1 MAGLSGSFPFKS
13 LLSQSSAA
21 STTTSPA
28 AAPTSSSSTTPFRT
42 STPSLPISSSFNSN
56 AFKLRLH
63 KSNSLRLV
71 FSFPVSSP
79 IRTSVFARLGG
90 APRSSGPPDSK
101 RSNDEFG
108 LDVSA
113 IRSNNV
119 RLIDAQQNMVGVVSK
134 AQAIQMAEDAELDL
148 VVLSPDADPPVVR
161 IMDYNKYRYELQKK
175 KRGQQK
181 KSAAT
186 RMDLK
191 ELKMGYNIDQHDYS
205 VRLKAAKKFLKDG
218 DKVKVIVN
226 LKGRENEFRNIAIEL
241 IRRFQE
247 EVGELATEEAKNF
260 RDRNIFIVL
269 VPNKAVLQ
277 KAQEPPKKKDKP
289 AVNEVSA
296 GV

>member
-1 MAGLSGSFPFKS
+1 MAGLSGRFPFKP
-13 LLSQSSAA
+13 LLSQSTTA
-21 STTTSPA
+21 TTTSA
-28 AAPTSSSSTTPFRT
+28 AAATSSSSATPFRT
-42 STPSLPISSSFNSN
+42 SIRPLPLSSSKAN
-56 AFKLRLH
+56 AFKFRLR

-71 FSFPVSSP
+71 VSFPVSSP
-79 IRTSVFARLGG
+79 IRTSVFSRYGG
-90 APRSSGPPDSK
+90 APRSSGPADSK
-101 RSNDEFG
+101 RSDDEFG

-119 RLIDAQQNMVGVVSK
+119 RLIDAQQNMVGIVSK

-205 VRLKAAKKFLKDG
+205 VRLRAAQKFLKDG

-247 EVGELATEEAKNF
+247 EIGELATEEAKNF

-277 KAQEPPKKKDKP
+277 KAQEQPPKKKDKP

>member
-1 MAGLSGSFPFKS
+1 MPSNSAFTNPTLYVSSFPFPFPLRFVLLYS
-13 LLSQSSAA
+13 LDSAA
-21 STTTSPA
+21 
-28 AAPTSSSSTTPFRT
+28 
-42 STPSLPISSSFNSN
+42 L
-56 AFKLRLH
+56 
-63 KSNSLRLV
+63 
-71 FSFPVSSP
+71 
-79 IRTSVFARLGG
+79 
-90 APRSSGPPDSK
+90 
-101 RSNDEFG
+101 
-108 LDVSA
+108 LDLQD
-113 IRSNNV
+113 
-119 RLIDAQQNMVGVVSK
+119 RLILSALTMNLVSMFPPSGLCPALVGVVSK